1 MIDELKRHSLLT
13 APNANDIFKEEVAGE
28 SIDKNY
34 LEESGALRWVRL
46 LCAKR
51 TIASQ
56 SQRPSHSP
64 EPFPTKTDLVAGS
77 PGQNFLGKV
86 VCEEVHG
93 QTPSV
98 AYILILLEGL
108 PLQNP
113 NAAFRLCPLVGK
125 TSKHDIIIFFGSQ
138 IYVSPDIRERFVS
151 ITKRYVEPALI
162 KRI

>member
-34 LEESGALRWVRL
+34 LGESGALRWVRL

-51 TIASQ
+51 RIASQ

-64 EPFPTKTDLVAGS
+64 EPFPTKTDLVADS
-77 PGQNFLGKV
+77 PGQHFLGKV

-93 QTPSV
+93 QPPSV
-98 AYILILLEGL
+98 AYILILREGL

-113 NAAFRLCPLVGK
+113 NAAFSK
-125 TSKHDIIIFFGSQ
+125 TSKHDIIIFSGSQ

-151 ITKRYVEPALI
+151 ITNRYVELALI